1 MFSPGAG
8 RTLSTSDAGDH
19 ASPEF
24 SALRAVAYDPRNL
37 SEAIAIFLRIHPN
50 KNLEEFRSR
59 FGSDTEVAFAAVRE
73 IVRETEQISIDWTG
87 KSLIDIWHEVKDVMH
102 DRHPE
107 LSEDALVKL
116 GNYFTYLVR

>member
-1 MFSPGAG
+1 MIGPI
-8 RTLSTSDAGDH
+8 LSYEPKD
-19 ASPEF
+19 
-24 SALRAVAYDPRNL
+24 L
-37 SEAIAIFLRIHPN
+37 SEAIVIFLRIHPN

-73 IVRETEQISIDWTG
+73 IVRETEQIKIDWTG
-87 KSLIDIWHEVKDVMH
+87 KSLIDIWHEVKDVMR